1 MKKIEIEC
9 NRKVRDYVCSQVKL
23 LTGLNVGQAY
33 ELLKKD
39 GCLPLAESAN
49 ILKRGK
55 KLMGMINAFKFPAS
69 IPVRPVDERHMWQF
83 TERWKKHLQVILD
96 KQVSASKPVY
106 LVDEVNKQLKRKK
119 SSIRCSR
126 VHLIWYL
133 DTYGDQDMR
142 PEAIATAL
150 IKFGVTDWSNVQPLK
165 ENAKYVFTI
174 ADEDIDVDQ
183 EEFIRLVE
191 FIWDIPTPST
201 QKNLIEMIRNDIKV
215 LDDFANLWKSAPI
228 TFDYKKVFEQYVS
241 RLQTLPPSK
250 KKVSLQKE
258 SSSSPIPD
266 NDEKSLREWN
276 KDQILSYMEDLSRKV
291 KFGEEDFANPKNQDK
306 MREFGERD
314 DFDDVFQRLREHE
327 NEYQT
332 FGNAMQYIRN
342 VVNNNQTTWSMQPCR

>member
-1 MKKIEIEC
+1 
-9 NRKVRDYVCSQVKL
+9 
-23 LTGLNVGQAY
+23 
-33 ELLKKD
+33 
-39 GCLPLAESAN
+39 
-49 ILKRGK
+49 
-55 KLMGMINAFKFPAS
+55 MINAFKFPAS

-83 TERWKKHLQVILD
+83 TERWKKHLQGILD

-106 LVDEVNKQLKRKK
+106 LVDEVNKQLKRRK

-133 DTYGDQDMR
+133 DMYGDQDMR

-165 ENAKYVFTI
+165 ENAKYAFTI
-174 ADEDIDVDQ
+174 TDEDIDVDK

-215 LDDFANLWKSAPI
+215 LDDFSNLWKLAPT

-241 RLQTLPPSK
+241 RLLTLPPSK

-258 SSSSPIPD
+258 SSSSTIPD

-276 KDQILSYMEDLSRKV
+276 RKLS
-291 KFGEEDFANPKNQDK
+291 
-306 MREFGERD
+306 
-314 DFDDVFQRLREHE
+314 
-327 NEYQT
+327 
-332 FGNAMQYIRN
+332 
-342 VVNNNQTTWSMQPCR
+342 